1 MNTIKAIMII
11 SFLAIFACK
20 PVVLD
25 AIADECLLAESAHMK
40 VNDTLQVP
48 KSGSIG
54 GAPLY
59 YLFGAKPN
67 GEWSIN
73 IESDDYELALMVAEL
88 LPLET
93 FIAMDDKAQNNF
105 VAKSGKY
112 SLLERKELINN
123 LLFQDFKRNILLE
136 REHLTKADVSI
147 EFRRN
152 ANCNFVVVAYTLAFK
167 NKDLQWEV
175 EGTVQS
181 AFTKKNIVK

>member
-1 MNTIKAIMII
+1 M
-11 SFLAIFACK
+11 
-20 PVVLD
+20 
-25 AIADECLLAESAHMK
+25 
-40 VNDTLQVP
+40 
-48 KSGSIG
+48 
-54 GAPLY
+54 Y

-88 LPLET
+88 LPQET
-93 FIAMDDKAQNNF
+93 FIAMDDKAQNDF

-112 SLLERKELINN
+112 NLLERKELINN

-152 ANCNFVVVAYTLAFK
+152 ANCSLHIG
-167 NKDLQWEV
+167 L
-175 EGTVQS
+175 
-181 AFTKKNIVK
+181 

>member
-1 MNTIKAIMII
+1 M
-11 SFLAIFACK
+11 
-20 PVVLD
+20 
-25 AIADECLLAESAHMK
+25 
-40 VNDTLQVP
+40 QY
-48 KSGSIG
+48 
-54 GAPLY
+54 PL
-59 YLFGAKPN
+59 
-67 GEWSIN
+67 
-73 IESDDYELALMVAEL
+73 
-88 LPLET
+88 T
-93 FIAMDDKAQNNF
+93 RTAQNNYF
-105 VAKSGKY
+105 AKSGKY